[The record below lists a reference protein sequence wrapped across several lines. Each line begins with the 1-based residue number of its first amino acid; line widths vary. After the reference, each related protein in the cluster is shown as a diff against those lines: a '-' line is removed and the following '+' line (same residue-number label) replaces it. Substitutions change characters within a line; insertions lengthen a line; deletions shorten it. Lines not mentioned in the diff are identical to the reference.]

1 MAKSVIGR
9 MVRDRQEA
17 AELLAQWEDAGE
29 RMSDWCGARGINWYS
44 LNAYRGRGGVLPA
57 HDEPKFVEL
66 TVAVPPV
73 CQTVSTAR
81 YLVRVGDIEVELDDH
96 FRGETLGRLLKV
108 VAAC

>member
-1 MAKSVIGR
+1 MARSARGR

-17 AELLAQWEDAGE
+17 AELLARWEDTGE

-57 HDEPKFVEL
+57 HEEPQFVEL

-73 CQTVSTAR
+73 QQTTLTAR
-81 YLVRVGDIEVELDDH
+81 YLVRVGQIEVELDDH
-96 FRGETLGRLLKV
+96 FRGDTLGRLLKV